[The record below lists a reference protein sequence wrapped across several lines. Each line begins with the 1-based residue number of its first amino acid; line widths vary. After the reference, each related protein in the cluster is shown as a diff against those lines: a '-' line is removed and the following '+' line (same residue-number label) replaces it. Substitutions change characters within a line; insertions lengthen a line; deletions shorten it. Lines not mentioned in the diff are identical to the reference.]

1 MLLMKEFTT
10 AAALAIA
17 LNLCFPLT
25 ASSAESASSAPIAD
39 RIAPRLQQGDLVRLH
54 SGGPLMTVFG
64 IKGDQVECIW
74 TDWNGQTADATFP
87 AKVLQKF

>member
-1 MLLMKEFTT
+1 
-10 AAALAIA
+10 
-17 LNLCFPLT
+17 
-25 ASSAESASSAPIAD
+25 
-39 RIAPRLQQGDLVRLH
+39 
-54 SGGPLMTVFG
+54 MTVFG